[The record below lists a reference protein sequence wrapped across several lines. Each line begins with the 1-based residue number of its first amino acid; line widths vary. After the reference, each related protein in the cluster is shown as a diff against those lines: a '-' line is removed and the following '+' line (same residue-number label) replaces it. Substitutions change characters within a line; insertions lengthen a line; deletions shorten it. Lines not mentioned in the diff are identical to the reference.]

1 MLTFDSP
8 TLRLGLR
15 IALPAIAILVGT
27 VATVVVSL
35 NRMAGEV
42 DNVEKTLTMR
52 SAAAA
57 VQSVL
62 NRIMLSHNDY
72 AEWDDA
78 VRNLYGGID
87 PVFFA
92 ENFYASTEWAN
103 LFDTAYLLDEDR
115 RLLQGAHLGKPSN
128 LPVDEAFGPNIAA
141 LLEQVPDDGR
151 TYDVRTG
158 IVLGAWGPA
167 LVAVGPI
174 VADSDDFEDPP
185 DRSRYLVIG
194 KSLDKAA
201 IDKLAEEF
209 VLTGLRYVGPDEVV
223 PDKLDLIDPAGQV
236 IAALTWP
243 PAEMGTRAYTEIS
256 PAVIVM
262 LSLLGVTIIVLIVV
276 AYRSITEIKK
286 SEDSARYAAAHD
298 ALSGLPNRAELL
310 RRLADTIDAERR
322 DGARGALIFLDLD
335 GFKRVDDAYG
345 HDVGDRLLRDVAAR
359 FHSVS
364 GNHLI
369 ARVGGDEFAIL
380 LVDDNPLEA
389 AMALGHR
396 VIDHLTKPI
405 DIDGRVILI
414 GTSLGIATIDESV
427 LSAEEALRRADI
439 AMYQAKQEGPNRIVA
454 YDSSIDTAR
463 DERLAIAGELRTA
476 LRSEELEIV
485 YQPIFNATTRRIVGA
500 EALLRWPRS
509 GAPPIPPSVFI
520 PIAEESGLINELGA
534 WTLRQACS
542 AGRAWPGIRV
552 SVNVSPAQFRNP
564 NFDVV
569 LSGILSQV
577 GFAPEFLE
585 LEVTETYLVANPN
598 QASQSISAI
607 RALGVAVALDD
618 FGSGFS
624 SIGYLRSFTFDKLKL
639 DRSLIA
645 GIAADRRVQRFV
657 QATIAMADALDL
669 DVVAEGVETEEEAS
683 LLRVAG
689 CREFQ
694 GFHLAK
700 PCSAAEF
707 AEYLRIEAAAVESPA

>member
-1 MLTFDSP
+1 
-8 TLRLGLR
+8 
-15 IALPAIAILVGT
+15 
-27 VATVVVSL
+27 
-35 NRMAGEV
+35 
-42 DNVEKTLTMR
+42 
-52 SAAAA
+52 
-57 VQSVL
+57 
-62 NRIMLSHNDY
+62 
-72 AEWDDA
+72 
-78 VRNLYGGID
+78 
-87 PVFFA
+87 
-92 ENFYASTEWAN
+92 
-103 LFDTAYLLDEDR
+103 
-115 RLLQGAHLGKPSN
+115 
-128 LPVDEAFGPNIAA
+128 
-141 LLEQVPDDGR
+141 
-151 TYDVRTG
+151 
-158 IVLGAWGPA
+158 
-167 LVAVGPI
+167 
-174 VADSDDFEDPP
+174 
-185 DRSRYLVIG
+185 
-194 KSLDKAA
+194 
-201 IDKLAEEF
+201 
-209 VLTGLRYVGPDEVV
+209 
-223 PDKLDLIDPAGQV
+223 
-236 IAALTWP
+236 
-243 PAEMGTRAYTEIS
+243 MGTRAYADIS
-256 PAVIVM
+256 SAVIIM
-262 LSLLGVTIIVLIVV
+262 QSLLGVTIVVLIVV

-286 SEDSARYAAAHD
+286 NEDQARYAAAHD

-310 RRLADTIDAERR
+310 RRLAGTIVAVRR
-322 DGARGALIFLDLD
+322 DGVRGALIFLDLD
-335 GFKRVDDAYG
+335 GFKRVNDAYG
-345 HDVGDRLLRDVAAR
+345 HDIGDRLLRAVAAR
-359 FHSVS
+359 FQRVC

-369 ARVGGDEFAIL
+369 ARVGGDEFAVL

-389 AMALGHR
+389 AMALGHG
-396 VIDHLTKPI
+396 VIHHLTKPI
-405 DIDGRVILI
+405 DIDGRVIII

-427 LSAEEALRRADI
+427 PSAEEALRRADI
-439 AMYQAKQEGPNRIVA
+439 AMYQAKQEGPNRIIV
-454 YDSSIDTAR
+454 YDSLIDTAR
-463 DERLAIAGELRTA
+463 DERLAIAAELRRA
-476 LRSEELEIV
+476 MRSGELEIA

-520 PIAEESGLINELGA
+520 PIAEESGLIDELGT

-542 AGRAWPGIRV
+542 AGRAWAGIRV

-577 GFAPEFLE
+577 GFAPERLE

-607 RALGVAVALDD
+607 RALGVSVALDD

-707 AEYLRIEAAAVESPA
+707 AEYLRIEAAAAKSPAAPA